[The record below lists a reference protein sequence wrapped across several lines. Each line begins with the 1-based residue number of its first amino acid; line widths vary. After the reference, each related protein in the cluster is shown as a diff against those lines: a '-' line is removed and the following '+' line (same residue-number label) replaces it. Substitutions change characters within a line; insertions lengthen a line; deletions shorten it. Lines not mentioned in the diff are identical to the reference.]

1 MYKKIL
7 IMATCFL
14 AGAVSLEAQQDPQVT
29 SDENDTK
36 FQSTFRPQSTIQYY
50 DVQNKVLE
58 WETVRVIDVMW
69 KKTVWREID
78 LRERMNTVFKY
89 NNIDYGD
96 GMYIEILLNAVKSG
110 QVQAFNSVDDRFS
123 IKLSAEDIDA
133 LTAGKM
139 DTFII
144 EDPITGEF
152 IQEINKIEFNP
163 NKVIKYR
170 IKEETYFDKVRG
182 KMYTR
187 ILGIAPVREVES
199 STGEKIGDEAMFWI
213 YYPDLRQV
221 NADHMVFNPLNDIS
235 TITWDDIFEKRMF
248 ASNLIR
254 MSSEHQSTIR
264 GYKGDGLEAFYE
276 SERLKQQL
284 FNREQDLWVY

>member
-7 IMATCFL
+7 IMAACFV
-14 AGAVSLEAQQDPQVT
+14 AGAISLKAQQDPQT
-29 SDENDTK
+29 TTEENDNK
-36 FQSTFRPQSTIQYY
+36 FQTTLRPQSNIQYY
-50 DVQNKVLE
+50 DIQNKVLD
-58 WETVRVIDVMW
+58 WQPVRVIDVMW

-78 LRERMNTVFKY
+78 LRERMNRVFTY

-96 GMYIEILLNAVKSG
+96 GMFIEILLNAVKHG

-123 IKLSAEDIDA
+123 VKLTAEDIDA

-139 DTFII
+139 DTFIT

-152 IQEINKIEFNP
+152 IQQINKIEFDP
-163 NKVIKYR
+163 NKIVKYR
-170 IKEETYFDKVRG
+170 LKEETYFDKVRG

-187 ILGIAPVREVES
+187 ILGLAPVREVES
-199 STGEKIGDEAMFWI
+199 STGERIGFEAMFWV
-213 YYPDLRQV
+213 YYPDLRHI

-248 ASNLIR
+248 ASNIIR
-254 MSSEHQSTIR
+254 MTNEHQSSIR
-264 GYKGDGLEAFYE
+264 GYKGDGLDAYYEA
-276 SERLKQQL
+276 ERLKQDL